1 MSAEKSRL
9 QKLLDKLIADISIT
23 EKRIGNAKFVE
34 NAPANVLTENK
45 QRLVQWNSES
55 EKLIK
60 AIHRLN
66 EMSLT

>member
-1 MSAEKSRL
+1 LSAEKSRL

-45 QRLVQWNSES
+45 QRLVQWKSES